1 MATAAIPVASGLVQ
15 YNDARLA
22 AGINA
27 ALKAG
32 SIIETV
38 NALTG
43 CAKRQ
48 PDEPH
53 RNIP

>member
-1 MATAAIPVASGLVQ
+1 VPH
-15 YNDARLA
+15 NDAKLA
-22 AGINA
+22 AVTNA

-38 NALTG
+38 NALTD

-48 PDEPH
+48 PNEPH